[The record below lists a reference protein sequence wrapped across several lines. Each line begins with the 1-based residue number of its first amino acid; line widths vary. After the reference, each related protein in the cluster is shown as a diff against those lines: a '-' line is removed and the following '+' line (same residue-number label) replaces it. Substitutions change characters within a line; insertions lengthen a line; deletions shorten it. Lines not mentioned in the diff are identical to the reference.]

1 MQIGF
6 SLIVARRIT
15 ALAAPMMLSRAGL
28 LIMVA
33 VDTAMIGHAGIEPL
47 AYYGLANAIHIP
59 TLVVMIGLLT
69 SVVILSSQAIGAG
82 RPGETARI
90 WLVGSGVAVTT
101 GFAAGLV
108 LWFGQ
113 PILSLL
119 GQSEDLAVGAA
130 EVMQAFAPGM
140 PAIGLYIA
148 CVFLLE
154 SLGKPRVGLV
164 IVILGN
170 LVNFASNLILMDI
183 ASPAIGASIGMT
195 IARWVMALAA
205 FLYVFRLTRTEA
217 LAIRGTA
224 AEYRSVFIRIL
235 RKGTPVAI
243 AQYLETASFNGT
255 VIFAGWIS
263 ANAVATMQISFN
275 VLALVFML
283 SLGIGTAASV
293 EVGRATGAGD
303 LAAVRRSGWTALALN
318 VGIMTMLM
326 PVLYFNAG
334 AIAGLYTDDPGL
346 MPLATTAVA
355 ITALVLVVDG
365 GQAVTTGALRGFG
378 DVMFGTG
385 AYLIAFGVCALPL
398 AWWLGVHQ
406 GLGTPGLLYGIIAG
420 LVLLLIMLLTRFHLI
435 TRDRDAILS

>member
-6 SLIVARRIT
+6 SLIVARRIA

-47 AYYGLANAIHIP
+47 AHFGLANAIHIP

-90 WLVGSGVAVTT
+90 WLVGSSVAVTT
-101 GFAAGLV
+101 GCLAGLV
-108 LWFGQ
+108 LWFGE
-113 PILSLL
+113 PILILL
-119 GQSEDLAVGAA
+119 GQSENLAAGATA
-130 EVMQAFAPGM
+130 VMQSFAPGM

-154 SLGKPRVGLV
+154 SLGKPRIGMI

-170 LVNFASNLILMDI
+170 LVNFAANLVFMEL
-183 ASPAIGASIGMT
+183 APPAIGASLGMT
-195 IARWVMALAA
+195 AARWVMALLA
-205 FLYVFRLTRTEA
+205 FLYVFRLTRTDA

-224 AEYRSVFIRIL
+224 AEYRSVFVRIL
-235 RKGTPVAI
+235 RKGTPVAV

-293 EVGRATGAGD
+293 EVGQATGAGD
-303 LAAVRRSGWTALALN
+303 MPAVRRCGWTALGLN
-318 VGIMTMLM
+318 IAIMTLLM
-326 PVLYFNAG
+326 PLLYFNAG

-346 MPLATTAVA
+346 LPLATTAVA
-355 ITALVLVVDG
+355 ITALVLIVDG

-420 LVLLLIMLLTRFHLI
+420 LVLLLIMLIIRFYMI
-435 TRDRDAILS
+435 TRDRSVIPS

>member
-1 MQIGF
+1 
-6 SLIVARRIT
+6 
-15 ALAAPMMLSRAGL
+15 
-28 LIMVA
+28 MVA

-47 AYYGLANAIHIP
+47 AHFGLANAIHIP

-101 GFAAGLV
+101 GCLAGLV
-108 LWFGQ
+108 LWFGE
-113 PILSLL
+113 PILILL
-119 GQSEDLAVGAA
+119 GQSEDLAFGATA
-130 EVMQAFAPGM
+130 VMRAFAPGM

-154 SLGKPRVGLV
+154 SLGKPRIGMI

-170 LVNFASNLILMDI
+170 LVNFAANLVLMEL
-183 ASPAIGASIGMT
+183 APPAIGASLGMT
-195 IARWVMALAA
+195 AARWVMALLA
-205 FLYVFRLTRTEA
+205 FLYVFRLTRTDA

-224 AEYRSVFIRIL
+224 AEYRSVFVRIL
-235 RKGTPVAI
+235 RKGTPVAV

-283 SLGIGTAASV
+283 SLGIGTAAAV
-293 EVGRATGAGD
+293 EVGQATGAGD
-303 LAAVRRSGWTALALN
+303 MPAVRRSGWTALGLN
-318 VGIMTMLM
+318 VSIMTLLM
-326 PVLYFNAG
+326 PLLYFNAE

-346 MPLATTAVA
+346 LPLATTAVA
-355 ITALVLVVDG
+355 ITALVLIVDG

-406 GLGTPGLLYGIIAG
+406 KLGTPGLLYGIIAG
-420 LVLLLIMLLTRFHLI
+420 LVLLLIMLIIRFHLI
-435 TRDRDAILS
+435 TRERPVISS